1 MFQRNTFAIET
12 RVKPTQFGEMQN
24 IIVAEPPGRYG
35 DGWIIRLDNGVLT
48 VHFRDEDT
56 DGTTWNIL
64 RGEKLA
70 LDEWTDIR
78 VERGAES
85 IKVFQNGELTAEAE
99 TTGDI
104 SQLGY
109 DIGIGFDAMMQAKH
123 DRFFVGEI
131 DFIRYYGL

>member
-1 MFQRNTFAIET
+1 M
-12 RVKPTQFGEMQN
+12 
-24 IIVAEPPGRYG
+24 
-35 DGWIIRLDNGVLT
+35 LT